1 MLINTH
7 QELLRQ
13 ILRAKALRMTKVLL
27 PIILLTTCSICFA
40 AEDWTALINTGDQL
54 LQENKLDEAEKTY
67 QEALTDI
74 EPEGGIKLA
83 YTLNRLATIHRLQH
97 KWQEALEESRS
108 ALTIWNQK
116 RGGAS
121 LESARTM
128 TDYAEASLNL
138 GLPADT
144 ENYLRQALVIACRP
158 KNTAT
163 LGSQFQGRNQYVN
176 NLIND
181 PATIPGSPDAA
192 RVLNGWVNYYLAG
205 NHYADAE
212 SLQKRSIEMLNQAS
226 GYDNAAIFSPPSEF
240 TPWGGTPDLAGAY
253 LKLAEIYCIQ
263 SRFDLAD
270 PIFTKAINLLIDQLG
285 ESDRRTHEAIEK
297 RLHCHD

>member
-1 MLINTH
+1 MK
-7 QELLRQ
+7 Q
-13 ILRAKALRMTKVLL
+13 L
-27 PIILLTTCSICFA
+27 PIKVACFLVLFTVSCLNA
-40 AEDWTALINTGDQL
+40 LATDAWTAYINTGDHQFKD
-54 LQENKLDEAEKTY
+54 NKLDEAEKSF

-116 RGGAS
+116 RGAAS

-128 TDYAEASLNL
+128 TDYAEAALNL

-158 KNTAT
+158 KNTSM
-163 LGSQFQGRNQYVN
+163 LGSQFQGRNQFVN

-181 PATIPGSPDAA
+181 PSTIPGSPDAA

-205 NHYADAE
+205 DHYAEAE
-212 SLQKRSIEMLNQAS
+212 SLQKRSIEMLNQTA
-226 GYDNAAIFSPPSEF
+226 GYDNSAIFSPPSEF
-240 TPWGGTPDLAGAY
+240 IPWGGAPDLADAY

-263 SRFDLAD
+263 SRADLAD
-270 PIFTKAINLLIDQLG
+270 PLFTKAIDLLIDKLG
-285 ESDRRTHEAIEK
+285 ESDRRTREAIEK
-297 RLHCHD
+297 RLKCHS